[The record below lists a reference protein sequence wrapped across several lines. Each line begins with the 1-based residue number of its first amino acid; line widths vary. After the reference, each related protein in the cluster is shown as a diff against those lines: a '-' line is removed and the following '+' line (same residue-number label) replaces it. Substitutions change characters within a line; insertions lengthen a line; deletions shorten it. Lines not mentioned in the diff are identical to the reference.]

1 MQPSNSKVVSTMHT
15 IDSFVCI
22 GPGSP
27 GWITVTEQGIRQSF
41 DMTRVMFSRGN
52 VTEKIR
58 FGKMVRKGDMVLDLY
73 AGIGYFT
80 LPALVHG
87 QAKYVYACEWNPEA
101 VKTLRFNLSDN
112 GLEERATVLEGDCR
126 VLVRN
131 HQLVNMFDRVSL
143 GLLPS
148 SEGGW
153 WTAVQAIRRS
163 TGGWLVSFTTDHSRN
178 TLGHTL
184 ISLVGSGGSMFMEMY
199 LKKKSKHGLY
209 GCVEDSWK

>member
-1 MQPSNSKVVSTMHT
+1 MHS

-22 GPGSP
+22 GPDSP

-52 VTEKIR
+52 ITEKIR
-58 FGKMVRKGDMVLDLY
+58 FGKMVQKGDMVLDLY

-153 WTAVQAIRRS
+153 WTAIQAIRRS
-163 TGGWLVSFTTDHSRN
+163 TGGWLVSYTTDHSRN
-178 TLGHTL
+178 TFGHTL